1 MGDMINKTEFTT
13 WSAFEISARNSVTN
27 CFTVTA
33 LMSLSWPGK
42 VCLHMP
48 SRMSQSWK
56 KNQIKN
62 QHCNFNLQKLPF
74 KEFQVQRIQYNILSP
89 TQKFFHSS
97 LRKIVAQLIC
107 INLSVSLHIIQDHK
121 TSRKRVF
128 KRGKGP
134 NLI

>member
-1 MGDMINKTEFTT
+1 MSNKGVLTTKIIVGDMINKTEFTT
-13 WSAFEISARNSVTN
+13 WSTFEISARNSVTN

-74 KEFQVQRIQYNILSP
+74 KEFQVHCFQKNIISP
-89 TQKFFHSS
+89 TQKFSHST
-97 LRKIVAQLIC
+97 LRKIVAELANLYQL
-107 INLSVSLHIIQDHK
+107 VSFFVHN
-121 TSRKRVF
+121 TR
-128 KRGKGP
+128 P
-134 NLI
+134 NR